1 MKEDLQENIVLQ
13 GSGHSMGISKKE
25 DEIKNLLRIR
35 FEIIR
40 FLLETPQI
48 GVNFDCLINS

>member
-13 GSGHSMGISKKE
+13 GSGHNMDISKKE
-25 DEIKNLLRIR
+25 DENKNLLRIR

-40 FLLETPQI
+40 VY
-48 GVNFDCLINS
+48 VNQFQMHKNMRNT